1 MHWWSF
7 VFGAIAGGVV
17 MTLVTFVFFAEQLA
31 PWIKW
36 KEQVM
41 QKEMAL
47 AELRMA
53 GKLNEQGHKRS
64 EFRSEL

>member
-1 MHWWSF
+1 MGTVIVF
-7 VFGAIAGGVV
+7 VW
-17 MTLVTFVFFAEQLA
+17 MAEQLA

-64 EFRSEL
+64 EYRSEL

>member
-1 MHWWSF
+1 MWWTI
-7 VFGAIAGGVV
+7 GAFLAGLVV
-17 MTLVTFVFFAEQLA
+17 GTLVTFVFFAEQLA

>member
-1 MHWWSF
+1 VWWTIGAFLAGLALGAF
-7 VFGAIAGGVV
+7 V
-17 MTLVTFVFFAEQLA
+17 TLVFFAEQLG